1 MNWLICDV
9 IADYHLIRG
18 KGNRTNN
25 PQERIFRSKWSN
37 SSVMWYLYI
46 AHEKGEKFNP
56 VAGVKTY
63 LRSYSRKMTAAGQ
76 NEVINLWCN
85 YTFLFIFS
93 MRMSRNS
100 QLSHFHNLFH
110 WIKWFW
116 FVMYRS
122 LLFLISLTS
131 KIIKVTFL
139 YCVHNIL
146 LETDASR

>member
-122 LLFLISLTS
+122 LLLLISLTS